1 MCFEPILETALVLGT
16 DDGAV
21 LTGALAYGLHCSQD
35 RLFANG
41 ARSARARSEPQF
53 S

>member
-1 MCFEPILETALVLGT
+1 VCFEPILETALFLGT

-21 LTGALAYGLHCSQD
+21 LTGALAYGLYCSQD

-41 ARSARARSEPQF
+41 ARSARAL
-53 S
+53 